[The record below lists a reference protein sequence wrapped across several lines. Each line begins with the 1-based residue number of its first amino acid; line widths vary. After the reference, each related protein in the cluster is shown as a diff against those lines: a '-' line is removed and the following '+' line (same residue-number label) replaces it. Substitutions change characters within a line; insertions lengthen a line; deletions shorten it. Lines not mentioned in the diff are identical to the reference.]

1 MGNIPN
7 VYCKG
12 DSAKIVY
19 DIIKVDNASAEA
31 N

>member
-12 DSAKIVY
+12 DGAKMVY
-19 DIIKVDNASAEA
+19 DIIKVENSSVE
-31 N
+31 